1 MNGLFS
7 NAPSSGV
14 IRLVVAGLLFG
25 QVLAVILLVAPAGMA
40 SPRSLIIVLA
50 VMSFGC
56 FVAAILGESGVNPD
70 DRLRKRRRGA

>member
-7 NAPSSGV
+7 NAPSPGV

-25 QVLAVILLVAPAGMA
+25 QVLAVILLVAPAGMT

-50 VMSFGC
+50 VMSLGC
-56 FVAAILGESGVNPD
+56 FVAAILGESRENPE
-70 DRLRKRRRGA
+70 DRLRKRRHGG